1 MTAPVKQV
9 SNKKKSKKMNL
20 QMFSDN
26 LMSLTSLE
34 VSEHSL
40 KDLNSLEYGEK
51 SLRMSLTKKKS
62 DDRH

>member
-1 MTAPVKQV
+1 MTAPVKLG

-34 VSEHSL
+34 VSAHSL

-62 DDRH
+62 DDRY